1 MISKK
6 QHIDE
11 KLGQLAQNV
20 RKRNEK
26 QMLEDASDFRIDAFE
41 RRKYDDPSS
50 MSKDFRHVA
59 DIPGSIFF
67 KLPQDVQNDPK
78 ALNAWLKKYGK
89 EFILVKDL

>member
-1 MISKK
+1 LISKK

-26 QMLEDASDFRIDAFE
+26 QMLEDADAF
-41 RRKYDDPSS
+41 RVDAFNQRKYDDPRS
-50 MSKDFRHVA
+50 MSNDFRHVA
-59 DIPGSIFF
+59 DIPSSIFF
-67 KLPQDVQNDPK
+67 KLPEDVQNNPK